1 MLVAFDLSLRLP
13 LYYSRRQP
21 LGERR
26 HRGLARRVVAVSRL
40 AVLVTHP
47 RRTERARRPTF
58 MIRPTTMPCTVC
70 SASDRD
76 CRVCSRFDISRRRRS
91 APREISPHS
100 LACTKGGILGSR
112 PRTSHRR

>member
-47 RRTERARRPTF
+47 RRTERARRAYLYDP
-58 MIRPTTMPCTVC
+58 PDDYPLH
-70 SASDRD
+70 SAQ
-76 CRVCSRFDISRRRRS
+76 RV
-91 APREISPHS
+91 
-100 LACTKGGILGSR
+100 
-112 PRTSHRR
+112 